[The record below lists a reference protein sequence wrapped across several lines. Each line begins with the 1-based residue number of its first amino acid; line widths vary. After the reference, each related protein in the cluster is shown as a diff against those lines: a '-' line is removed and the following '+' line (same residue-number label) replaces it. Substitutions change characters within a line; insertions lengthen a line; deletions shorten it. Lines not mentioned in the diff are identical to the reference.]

1 MPYIEYDEIE
11 AICSECG
18 RIFRSEEALGDHRKE
33 AHQGGTDSAV
43 VSVPASVKCSMCGR
57 TFGSV
62 DALRRHTQSHHNR

>member
-18 RIFRSEEALGDHRKE
+18 RMFRSEEALDDHRKG
-33 AHQGGTDSAV
+33 AHQGGPDKAA
-43 VSVPASVKCSMCGR
+43 VSVPTAVKCSMCGR